1 MVKAPVFVKIEE
13 YEELLKII
21 GQIKAK
27 MDEARGILGKINELK
42 NEEDVEMR
50 IWGDN
55 LDEVERKVDFI
66 EKTLQGPEI

>member
-21 GQIKAK
+21 GQIKVK
-27 MDEARGILGKINELK
+27 MEEARGIFGKINDLK

-50 IWGDN
+50 ICGDN